1 MGGPA
6 ESAVLEAAVAER
18 TLRELAERAASVER
32 AVMLAPDETLT
43 SSHAALVSQLE
54 DGVAAYERLVAAA
67 AGYVAED
74 GRTTV
79 ENPAISRLGEA
90 TDLLR
95 GIAAG
100 LSELR
105 TTGPYPG

>member
-1 MGGPA
+1 M
-6 ESAVLEAAVAER
+6 
-18 TLRELAERAASVER
+18 VER
-32 AVMLAPDETLT
+32 AVRLAPDETLLA
-43 SSHAALVSQLE
+43 SHTALVAQLD
-54 DGVAAYERLVAAA
+54 DGVTAYERLVAAA

-74 GRTTV
+74 GRPAT
-79 ENPAISRLGEA
+79 EYIAISRLREA

-105 TTGPYPG
+105 TAGPSAP